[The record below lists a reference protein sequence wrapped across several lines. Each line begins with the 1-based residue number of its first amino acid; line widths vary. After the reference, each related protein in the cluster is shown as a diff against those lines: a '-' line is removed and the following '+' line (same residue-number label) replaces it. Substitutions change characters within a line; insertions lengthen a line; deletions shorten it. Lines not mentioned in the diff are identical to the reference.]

1 MVLVLS
7 PHVENHDH
15 HAERDAPLA
24 DLLSAPRDEPST
36 CRALSAQRRPRGAAR
51 TQGHGVETP
60 ANQDTDVVIRSDKWI
75 PQLSRRV
82 STDGDTAHRA
92 TKEQGT
98 EHTGGEKMTMNRTK
112 SMWFASALVLLA
124 QIAITPSAQA
134 QVLTGDARLACEA
147 LLCLSAVGQAPGECS
162 KALAKY
168 EAMKAQLWFNP
179 MAVYNFLKG
188 CPKK

>member
-1 MVLVLS
+1 
-7 PHVENHDH
+7 
-15 HAERDAPLA
+15 
-24 DLLSAPRDEPST
+24 
-36 CRALSAQRRPRGAAR
+36 
-51 TQGHGVETP
+51 
-60 ANQDTDVVIRSDKWI
+60 
-75 PQLSRRV
+75 
-82 STDGDTAHRA
+82 
-92 TKEQGT
+92 
-98 EHTGGEKMTMNRTK
+98 MTMNRTK